1 MPGFLGVYNENA
13 NFLNCFDNCKRLDL
27 INDKVFTESVYLE
40 RRTINK
46 FLNDKLFLETEK
58 FIIITEGVILNS
70 KDLIIKYQKNNFGL
84 TVLEMI
90 DQNPNDFFNEFR

>member
-70 KDLIIKYQKNNFGL
+70 KDLSEINSALEKIKVTGDRYPEELEKRTGL
-84 TVLEMI
+84 
-90 DQNPNDFFNEFR
+90 

>member
-1 MPGFLGVYNENA
+1 MPGFLGVHKKNA
-13 NFLNCFDNCKRLDL
+13 NLLNCFDNCKRLDL
-27 INDKVFTESVYLE
+27 INNKIFTESVYLE

-46 FLNDKLFLETEK
+46 FLDDKLFLKTEK

-70 KDLIIKYQKNNFGL
+70 KDLIKKYQKNNFGL

-90 DQNPNDFFNEFR
+90 HKNPDDFFNEF